1 MCLNIGNLTIPYILS
16 ESRKTKHIKLVMDI
30 EGLRVVKP
38 YRDKIEYV
46 EKVLKDK
53 SHWIYKH
60 YSDFQTMKVDAYK
73 REWDSGER
81 ILYRGKKYDIR
92 IINHRERNVRVNFNG
107 KRFEVFVDESI
118 DSENRKALIE
128 NSFKRWFMN
137 TARECIKERL
147 NHYCKL
153 VGIEYNGMKIK
164 EQRTRWGSCS
174 KKGNVNFNWKLI
186 MYPQWVIDYVVL
198 HEVCHLRYMNH
209 SKEYWAMVER
219 YMPDY
224 RKAQEWLKK
233 DGMGLRL

>member
-1 MCLNIGNLTIPYILS
+1 
-16 ESRKTKHIKLVMDI
+16 MDI